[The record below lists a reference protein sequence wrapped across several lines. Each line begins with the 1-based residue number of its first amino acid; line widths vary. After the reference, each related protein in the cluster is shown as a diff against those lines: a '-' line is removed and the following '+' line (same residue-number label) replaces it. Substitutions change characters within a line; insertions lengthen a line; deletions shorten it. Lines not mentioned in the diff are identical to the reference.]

1 MSQTYGIESP
11 PTPSTDTHHERVRF
25 VVVIDAEGGTIA
37 RLLRE
42 SRHQLDEFD
51 ASVPEVVQMIQGI
64 VPVTGALGGEWDVAL
79 SGHSRSERAAA
90 KIFTLNL

>member
-1 MSQTYGIESP
+1 L
-11 PTPSTDTHHERVRF
+11 
-25 VVVIDAEGGTIA
+25 IDAEGGTIA

-42 SRHQLDEFD
+42 NRQQVDEFD
-51 ASVPEVVQMIQGI
+51 ASVPDVVQMIQGL

-79 SGHSRSERAAA
+79 RGHSRSERAAA